1 MDNIIGYNPNEVNAL
16 MDEVAKTYNKL
27 GEYMSEGWPQ
37 VSTTM
42 QTNWKGVDE
51 QDYEAKLANRMNK
64 LYTNTT
70 NLIQA
75 TLETISSLGES
86 WRDFQN
92 NNRMQGGE
100 GDSQV
105 ANATFEFVI
114 PAIQTYDMASIV
126 KLNENSFQGENLGLQ
141 SGGGSTIKSAIDGYT
156 SAIKANVTA
165 IYTSIDSNKA
175 FIGGQGQKIN
185 EFVVAVGDAVKQLS
199 TDIADI
205 YQALDTL
212 TDAGYSQADTDAS
225 SSIDSAKNQVEQAVS
240 EIR

>member
-1 MDNIIGYNPNEVNAL
+1 MADFYGYNPNEINTL
-16 MDEVAKTYNKL
+16 MEEVAKTYNKL

-37 VSTTM
+37 VSSVM

-51 QDYEAKLANRMNK
+51 QDYEAKLAKRMNT
-64 LYTNTT
+64 LYNNTT
-70 NLIQA
+70 SLIQA
-75 TLETISSLGES
+75 TLETISELGVS

-92 NNRMQGGE
+92 KNRMQGGD

-105 ANATFEFVI
+105 ANATFEFVM
-114 PAIQTYDMASIV
+114 PALQNYDMASIV

-141 SGGGSTIKSAIDGYT
+141 SGGGATIKSSIDNYT
-156 SAIKANVTA
+156 EAIKSNVSA

-175 FIGGQGQKIN
+175 FLGSQGQKVNDFII
-185 EFVVAVGDAVKQLS
+185 AVGDAVKDLS
-199 TDIADI
+199 TDIEDI

-212 TDAGYSQADTDAS
+212 TDSGYTTADSEAS
-225 SSIDSAKNQVEQAVS
+225 ASFDSAKNQVDQAVS

>member
-1 MDNIIGYNPNEVNAL
+1 MADFVGYNPAEINAL
-16 MDEVAKTYNKL
+16 MEEVAKTYNKL

-37 VSTTM
+37 VSTVM

-51 QDYEAKLANRMNK
+51 QDYEAKLAKRMNT
-64 LYTNTT
+64 LYNNTT

-75 TLETISSLGES
+75 TLETISALGES

-105 ANATFEFVI
+105 ANSTLEFTI
-114 PAIQTYDMASIV
+114 PAVQTYDMASTV

-141 SGGGSTIKSAIDGYT
+141 SGGGSTIKASIDGYT
-156 SAIKANVTA
+156 SAIKSNVTA

-175 FIGGQGQKIN
+175 FLGSQGQKVNDFI
-185 EFVVAVGDAVKQLS
+185 VAVGDAVKGLS
-199 TDIADI
+199 TDIEDI

-212 TDAGYSQADTDAS
+212 TDSGYSSADTDAS
-225 SSIDSAKNQVEQAVS
+225 SSIDNARNQVDQAVS
-240 EIR
+240 DIR